1 MHRLVGQGTAGGIE
15 DLRAYLG
22 YAWNFNDSVLE
33 VFVAGRNLTDEE
45 TYTSLNRL
53 NGTGALTAWPNAP
66 RTYSLE
72 VQFDF

>member
-1 MHRLVGQGTAGGIE
+1 MVTWFSPSA
-15 DLRAYLG
+15 
-22 YAWNFNDSVLE
+22 AWRVILS
-33 VFVAGRNLTDEE
+33 GRNLTDEE

-53 NGTGALTAWPNAP
+53 NATGALTAWPNAP